1 VERRVP
7 EDRLAYGVFL
17 GALSRSVAAGG
28 FQIDLRTATL
38 PPEAVE
44 EHGHDEAHFIL
55 TLADGYRSLAGAG
68 PLRRGALIYN
78 PPGVEHR
85 DCYDVAGGGFLAIS
99 TPALPPSGSEPRLL
113 VSATAGRLARRL
125 VGTCIRPGPGVALAA
140 ESLALDLASWVT
152 ADEEVSTHPPDWLIR
167 AEEAIGD
174 LCRTAG
180 LEVRAIADLV
190 GVHPVHLA
198 RRYRHHFGQSPGAAI
213 RQRRADAAAALL
225 AGGADPISV
234 AQEAGYADQSHLT
247 RAFAAAFAVTPAR
260 YREAFR
266 A

>member
-1 VERRVP
+1 MCVS

-17 GALSRSVAAGG
+17 GSLSRSVEAGG

-44 EHGHDEAHFIL
+44 EHSHDEGHFIF
-55 TLADGYRSLAGAG
+55 TLADGYRSLASGEA
-68 PLRRGALIYN
+68 LRRGALIYN

-85 DCYDVAGGGFLAIS
+85 DCFDIAGGGFLAIS
-99 TPALPPSGSEPRLL
+99 TPTLPPSGCEPKLL
-113 VSATAGRLARRL
+113 ASAAAGRLARRL
-125 VGTCIRPGPGVALAA
+125 VGTCIRAPSGAALAA
-140 ESLALDLASWVT
+140 ESLALDLATCVT
-152 ADEEVSTHPPDWLIR
+152 AEDDASTFAPDWLLR

-174 LCRTAG
+174 LCCTAG
-180 LEVRAIADLV
+180 LEVRAIAAAA

-198 RRYRHHFGQSPGAAI
+198 RRYRRHFGQSPGAAI

-225 AGGADPISV
+225 AAGVDPV
-234 AQEAGYADQSHLT
+234 QAAQEAGYADQSHLT
-247 RAFAAAFAVTPAR
+247 RAFLAAFAVTPAR
-260 YREAFR
+260 YRQAFR

>member
-1 VERRVP
+1 MSE
-7 EDRLAYGVFL
+7 ERLAYGVFL
-17 GALSRSVAAGG
+17 GSLSRTVDAGG

-38 PPEAVE
+38 PPDAVD
-44 EHGHDEAHFIL
+44 EHGHDEGHFIF
-55 TLADGYRSLAGAG
+55 TLADGYRSLAARG
-68 PLRRGALIYN
+68 PLQRGAVIYN

-99 TPALPPSGSEPRLL
+99 TPTLPPSGSEPRLL
-113 VSATAGRLARRL
+113 RSAAAGRLARRL
-125 VGTCIRPGPGVALAA
+125 VGTCIGSPSGVGLAA
-140 ESLALDLASWVT
+140 ESLALDLATCVT
-152 ADEEVSTHPPDWLIR
+152 ADDEASVHAPDWLLR
-167 AEEAIGD
+167 ADEAIGD

-180 LEVRAIADLV
+180 LEVRAIAAAA

-198 RRYRHHFGQSPGAAI
+198 RRYRRHFGQSPGAAI

-225 AGGADPISV
+225 ASGADP
-234 AQEAGYADQSHLT
+234 AQAAHLAGYADQSHLT

-266 A
+266 R